1 MNPDRWT
8 LKTQE
13 AFQDAQTSAQRRGH
27 PELTPEHLLAALLAQ
42 DAGVVPETLKKG
54 GIEPRTA
61 AAEIEKILAK
71 RPQVSGAKFHA
82 SASIESALFKAEE
95 RMKALK
101 DEFVSVE
108 HVLLGILDAG
118 GDGARALA
126 KLGLTPDKFLAAL
139 TQTRGSQRVTSQEPE
154 ATYQALE
161 KYGRDLTAAAR
172 RGKLDP
178 VIGRDAEIRRVIQ
191 VLSRRTKN
199 NPVLI
204 GEPGVGKTAIVEGLA
219 QRVASG
225 DVPEGIKDKSVISL
239 DLGALIAGAK
249 FRGEFEERLKA
260 VLKEIAAQEGRVIL
274 FIDELHTLVG
284 AGAAEGAM
292 DAANLLKPMLA
303 RGELRCVGATTL
315 DEYKKGIEKDAAL
328 ERRFQTVLVDEPSID
343 DTIAILRGLK
353 EKYEV
358 HHGVRIRDA
367 ALVAA
372 ATLSSRYIP
381 DRQLPDKAID
391 LIDEAASRLR
401 MEIDSL
407 PQELDQAERD
417 IRRLEIEATALKKEG
432 DAASAE
438 RLKIIEKEL
447 KRLKSESAELR
458 AHWKNEKDLI
468 GALRDV
474 QKQVE
479 EFKADEQKAERA
491 GDLARAAE
499 VRFGRVPELEKQQV
513 KLRKELA
520 ELQKERKLLKEEV
533 GEEDIAGVVA
543 RWTGVPVE
551 RLLEGQA
558 AKLLRMEEK
567 LHERVIG
574 QDAAVKAVCDAV
586 RRARSGLSDP
596 NRPTGVF
603 LLMGPTGV
611 GKTELARAL
620 AEFLFDSDKAMVR
633 IDMSEYMEK
642 HAVARLIGAPPG
654 YVGYEEGG
662 QLTEAV
668 RRRPYAVILLDEI
681 EKAHPDAF
689 NVLLQVMDDG
699 RLTDGQGR
707 TVNFANT
714 VIMMTSNASKDEL
727 KTRFRPEFLNRLDDV
742 LEFSSL
748 DKEHLRRIVEV
759 QLASVRKRLAERR
772 VELSL
777 TDAAKDLLAKEGYDP
792 AYGAR
797 PLKRAISRLV
807 IDPIARMLLTG
818 EVRDGQRISADAG
831 KDVLVFRG
839 GGPLKQKADSQ
850 AGTAR

>member
-13 AFQDAQTSAQRRGH
+13 AFQDAQSQAERRGH

-42 DAGVVPETLKKG
+42 DGGVVPETLKKAG
-54 GIEPRTA
+54 VDPKAA
-61 AAEIEKILAK
+61 AAEIERLLAK
-71 RPQVSGAKFHA
+71 KPQVQGGKLHA
-82 SASIESALFKAEE
+82 SASLDAALRKAED

-101 DEFVSVE
+101 DEFVSAE
-108 HVLLGILDAG
+108 HVLLGILDLG
-118 GDGARALA
+118 GDGAKALA
-126 KLGLTPDKFLAAL
+126 KLGLPPDKFLAAL

-161 KYGRDLTAAAR
+161 KYGRDLTAMAR

-328 ERRFQTVLVDEPSID
+328 ERRFQTVLVDEPSIE

-417 IRRLEIEATALKKEG
+417 IRRLEIEATALRKEG

-438 RLKIIEKEL
+438 RLKAIEKDL
-447 KRLKSESAELR
+447 KRLKSESADLR
-458 AHWKNEKDLI
+458 SHWKKEKELI
-468 GALRDV
+468 GALRDL
-474 QKQVE
+474 QKKVE
-479 EFKADEQKAERA
+479 TLKADEQKAERE
-491 GDLARAAE
+491 GDLGRAAE
-499 VRFGRVPELEKQQV
+499 VRFGKVPELEKQQE

-520 ELQKERKLLKEEV
+520 ALQKERKLLKEEV

-558 AKLLRMEEK
+558 AKLLRMEDK

-574 QDAAVKAVCDAV
+574 QEAAVKAVCEAV

-596 NRPTGVF
+596 HRPTGVF

-611 GKTELARAL
+611 GKTELAKAV
-620 AEFLFDSDKAMVR
+620 AEFLFDSEKAMVR

-707 TVNFANT
+707 TVNFTNT

-727 KTRFRPEFLNRLDDV
+727 KARFRPEFLNRLDDI
-742 LEFSSL
+742 LEFQSL
-748 DKEHLRRIVEV
+748 GKDDLRRIVEV
-759 QLASVRKRLAERR
+759 QLVSLRKRLAERR

-777 TDAAKDLLAKEGYDP
+777 NDAAKDLLAKEGYDP

-818 EVRDGQRISADAG
+818 EIKDGDSIAADAD
-831 KDVLVFRG
+831 KDRLVFRAAG
-839 GGPLKQKADSQ
+839 KKKASP
-850 AGTAR
+850 AV